1 MSNTPLPGPCRAFL
15 TDFSAFVDGELST
28 RRRDEIQAHVD
39 CCQACLDHLTAYR
52 RGITVLRSIEA
63 EAPADFW
70 TRLEQRLWL
79 GPELSVLEGGGEK
92 VRKKPV
98 ARWSTPAASL
108 AAAAVLTLFVVA
120 RGLGPGSGSV
130 AVGPERIQA
139 SVAMTL
145 PAVPSDAGDPSV
157 DEGSAD
163 QGTAGDPSSPRREPA
178 AGRVQTQPSLTWVD
192 ARAETSIEREI
203 RRFEERILEGGLR
216 RSAGSTLAADGWVQ
230 PVRLGSDR
238 FGSRLRPTALV
249 RPAVAITPAPWN
261 VDRAVSL
268 P

>member
-1 MSNTPLPGPCRAFL
+1 MPGPCRAFL

-79 GPELSVLEGGGEK
+79 GPELSVLEGGAGQA
-92 VRKKPV
+92 RKKPA
-98 ARWSTPAASL
+98 ARWSMPAAWL

-145 PAVPSDAGDPSV
+145 PAVPPSDPV
-157 DEGSAD
+157 
-163 QGTAGDPSSPRREPA
+163 GTASDEQATSRVAATGGRSTNRQPVARGRTEPA
-178 AGRVQTQPSLTWVD
+178 LAWVD
-192 ARAETSIEREI
+192 ARGESSIEREI

-216 RSAGSTLAADGWVQ
+216 RGAGSTLAADGWVQ
-230 PVRLGSDR
+230 PVRLGGDR
-238 FGSRLRPTALV
+238 FGSGIRPASLV

>member
-1 MSNTPLPGPCRAFL
+1 MSITPLPGPCRAFL

-79 GPELSVLEGGGEK
+79 GPELSVLEGGMEEG
-92 VRKKPV
+92 RKKPV
-98 ARWSTPAASL
+98 ARWSMPAASL

-120 RGLGPGSGSV
+120 RGLGPGSGSI

-145 PAVPSDAGDPSV
+145 PAVPSDAEDPSTG
-157 DEGSAD
+157 DRSAERAA
-163 QGTAGDPSSPRREPA
+163 TADRSKRREPS
-178 AGRVQTQPSLTWVD
+178 GRGRTEPALAWADVRGES
-192 ARAETSIEREI
+192 SIEREI

-216 RSAGSTLAADGWVQ
+216 RGESTLAADGWVQ
-230 PVRLGSDR
+230 PVRLGGDR
-238 FGSRLRPTALV
+238 FVSRVRPAALV

>member
-15 TDFSAFVDGELST
+15 TDFSAFVDGELSA
-28 RRRDEIQAHVD
+28 RRRDDIQAHVD

-79 GPELSVLEGGGEK
+79 GPELSVLEGGKGK
-92 VRKKPV
+92 GRKKPV

-108 AAAAVLTLFVVA
+108 AAAAVLILFVVA

-145 PAVPSDAGDPSV
+145 PAVPSNAGDSST
-157 DEGSAD
+157 DERSAD
-163 QGTAGDPSSPRREPA
+163 QGAAAGPRSVRPERV
-178 AGRVQTQPSLTWVD
+178 AGRVQTQPALAWVD
-192 ARAETSIEREI
+192 ARGETSIEREI
-203 RRFEERILEGGLR
+203 RRFEERVLEGGLR
-216 RSAGSTLAADGWVQ
+216 RGAGSTLVADGWVQ
-230 PVRLGSDR
+230 SVQLGGDR
-238 FGSRLRPTALV
+238 FGSGVRPAALV

>member
-1 MSNTPLPGPCRAFL
+1 
-15 TDFSAFVDGELST
+15 
-28 RRRDEIQAHVD
+28 
-39 CCQACLDHLTAYR
+39 
-52 RGITVLRSIEA
+52 
-63 EAPADFW
+63 
-70 TRLEQRLWL
+70 
-79 GPELSVLEGGGEK
+79 
-92 VRKKPV
+92 V

-120 RGLGPGSGSV
+120 RGLDPGSGSV

-145 PAVPSDAGDPSV
+145 PAVPGTDAD
-157 DEGSAD
+157 
-163 QGTAGDPSSPRREPA
+163 DPSSVEESLDRVAAAGGRSTRRESAAVRGRTEPA
-178 AGRVQTQPSLTWVD
+178 LAWID
-192 ARAETSIEREI
+192 ARGERSIEREI

-216 RSAGSTLAADGWVQ
+216 RGAESTLAVDGWLQ

-238 FGSRLRPTALV
+238 WGSGLRPAALV